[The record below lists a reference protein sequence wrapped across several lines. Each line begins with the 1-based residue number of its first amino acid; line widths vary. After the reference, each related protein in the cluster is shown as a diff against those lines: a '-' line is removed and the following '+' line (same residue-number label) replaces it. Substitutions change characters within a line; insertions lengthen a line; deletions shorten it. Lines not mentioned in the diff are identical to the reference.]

1 MSEFNSNN
9 LEKVNGTK
17 TELGKVADNANKLSE
32 QELNAPI
39 EDVPNLEIPE
49 MASLDCSSECKY
61 ITKGDSSKRMKFGYS
76 G

>member
-1 MSEFNSNN
+1 MSELGSNN
-9 LEKVNGTK
+9 FEKISGVK
-17 TELGKVADNANKLSE
+17 SELGKVADTSNKLSE

-39 EDVPNLEIPE
+39 EEISNLDIPE